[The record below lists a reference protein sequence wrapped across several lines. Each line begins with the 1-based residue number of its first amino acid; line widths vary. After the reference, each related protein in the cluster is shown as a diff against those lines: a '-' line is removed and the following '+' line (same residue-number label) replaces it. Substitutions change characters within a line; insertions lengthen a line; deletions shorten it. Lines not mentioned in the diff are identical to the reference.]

1 MTKTSIGFLCRQ
13 GLNPKFFIQL
23 SDTLLVKLTETY
35 YVILWYMLTSIYYDD
50 ITMTQLVRFV
60 GWGESFENKK
70 KKKKKKFRTSEENY
84 LATSGDQ
91 HWSLKFFG

>member
-1 MTKTSIGFLCRQ
+1 MTKTSIDFWCKQ

-23 SDTLLVKLTETY
+23 SDTLLVKLIETY

-70 KKKKKKFRTSEENY
+70 KKKKNLG
-84 LATSGDQ
+84 LARKTI
-91 HWSLKFFG
+91 SLQVVINIDH

>member
-1 MTKTSIGFLCRQ
+1 MTKTSIDFWCKQ

-23 SDTLLVKLTETY
+23 SDTLLVKLIETY

-70 KKKKKKFRTSEENY
+70 KKKKKKLG
-84 LATSGDQ
+84 LARKTI
-91 HWSLKFFG
+91 SLQVVINIDH